1 MKRLV
6 INNSFHIIH
15 LVSLSYIKTSSQQ
28 PPNNFFLS
36 NFLSTQEVEKSPSLS
51 LYSINIVETK
61 DGARG
66 KRSSVHLLKNID
78 NSDPGF
84 NACYHNIIKTTRKF
98 TYMEKAMDFH
108 KSGYTTCFIIK

>member
-84 NACYHNIIKTTRKF
+84 NAVITISSKPPENSHIWRKQWIFIKVVIPPV
-98 TYMEKAMDFH
+98 
-108 KSGYTTCFIIK
+108 SS